1 MTETLFISF
10 PPTLTQAQLENMMEV
25 LGNSLP
31 DEVNAIAVP
40 DSIDFMD
47 ESEVEEF
54 AQNIV
59 EALDD

>member
-1 MTETLFISF
+1 MKDTLFISF
-10 PPTLTQAQLENMMEV
+10 PPTLTQEQLENMMEAV
-25 LGNSLP
+25 GNFLP